1 MDATQTA
8 SADASGTDDKRGKT
22 KIAFVYNDLDAAVG
36 LASTLK
42 SHAGTTCSTK
52 QLAAWMNQSADGGTF
67 RSVVGAAKAF
77 GLIDTG
83 QGTITLTQLGL
94 NALDPVRRPGALAE
108 AFLRVPLHAAMFQQ
122 FNGHALPPAAAIE
135 RQIETLGV
143 PPKQKERAR
152 QTFTSSAKYAGF
164 IHEGTGR
171 FVQPAAG
178 VAPAADEPVPS
189 KRENGGGGKGGGG
202 LDLDPLLMALLQKIP
217 ATVSGWPKEQRL
229 RWFRTFAMN
238 VSQIYDTDEEV
249 VDLNITLATQ

>member
-8 SADASGTDDKRGKT
+8 PAGASGTDDKRGKT
-22 KIAFVYNDLDAAVG
+22 KIAFVYNDLEAAVG

-67 RSVVGAAKAF
+67 RSVVGAAKSF

-94 NALDPVRRPGALAE
+94 NAQDPARRAGALAE

-171 FVQPAAG
+171 FVQPPVGA
-178 VAPAADEPVPS
+178 VPATDEPPPNR
-189 KRENGGGGKGGGG
+189 RESGGGGNGGDGG

-217 ATVSGWPKEQRL
+217 EASSGWPKEQRL

-249 VDLNITLATQ
+249 VDLNITLAT

>member
-8 SADASGTDDKRGKT
+8 SASASGTDDKRGKT
-22 KIAFVYNDLDAAVG
+22 KIAFVYNDLEAAAG

-77 GLIDTG
+77 GLVDTG

-94 NALDPVRRPGALAE
+94 NALDPARRPGALAE

-122 FNGHALPPAAAIE
+122 FNGHALPPASAIE

-152 QTFTSSAKYAGF
+152 QTFTSSQRNTRASYMT
-164 IHEGTGR
+164 GTGR
-171 FVQPAAG
+171 FVQPAVGA
-178 VAPAADEPVPS
+178 VPATDEPPPRLEVS
-189 KRENGGGGKGGGG
+189 ARLAEAVATTASGG
-202 LDLDPLLMALLQKIP
+202 LDLDP
-217 ATVSGWPKEQRL
+217 TVDGPCCRRFPKHRRMDGRGNNGFDGSGRS
-229 RWFRTFAMN
+229 R
-238 VSQIYDTDEEV
+238 
-249 VDLNITLATQ
+249 